1 MKWLINKKI
10 EKILGFIDINLGL
23 IGRYNI
29 NLAKVN
35 LNNLLF
41 KDKFR
46 LVTIDIRLNEKE
58 KEDNI
63 IKLFLVVLF
72 KRIEPPEHFLKNY
85 EQVEDFGKVIITK
98 NYIYRFNMRKLMEQP
113 ISETYEIKT

>member
-10 EKILGFIDINLGL
+10 EKILEFIDINLGL

-46 LVTIDIRLNEKE
+46 LVTIDIRLTEKE

-63 IKLFLVVLF
+63 IKVFLVVLF
-72 KRIEPPEHFLKNY
+72 KRT
-85 EQVEDFGKVIITK
+85 EQIEDFGSVIISK
-98 NYIYRFNMRKLMEQP
+98 NYICNISMKKQP
-113 ISETYEIKT
+113 TREIYEIKI

>member
-46 LVTIDIRLNEKE
+46 LVTIDIRLTEKE

-63 IKLFLVVLF
+63 IKFFLVVLF
-72 KRIEPPEHFLKNY
+72 KRIEPPEHFLKEY
-85 EQVEDFGKVIITK
+85 EQIEDFGRVIISK
-98 NYIYRFNMRKLMEQP
+98 NYICNINMKIQP
-113 ISETYEIKT
+113 TREIYEIKI

>member
-10 EKILGFIDINLGL
+10 EKILEFIDINLGL

-29 NLAKVN
+29 NLAKAN

-46 LVTIDIRLNEKE
+46 LVTIDIRLTEKE

-63 IKLFLVVLF
+63 IKVFLVVLF
-72 KRIEPPEHFLKNY
+72 KRTEQIEDSGGT
-85 EQVEDFGKVIITK
+85 VMVISK
-98 NYIYRFNMRKLMEQP
+98 NYICNINMKIRPTRE
-113 ISETYEIKT
+113 IYEIKI

>member
-10 EKILGFIDINLGL
+10 EKILRFIDINLGL

-46 LVTIDIRLNEKE
+46 LVTIDIRLTEKE
-58 KEDNI
+58 KEGNI
-63 IKLFLVVLF
+63 IKFFVVVLF
-72 KRIEPPEHFLKNY
+72 KRTEPPGPNFFKRE
-85 EQVEDFGKVIITK
+85 EQIEDFGRVIITK
-98 NYIYRFNMRKLMEQP
+98 NYIYHINLKQP
-113 ISETYEIKT
+113 ASETYEIEI

>member
-10 EKILGFIDINLGL
+10 EKILRFIDINLGL

-46 LVTIDIRLNEKE
+46 LVTIDIRLTEKE
-58 KEDNI
+58 KEGNI
-63 IKLFLVVLF
+63 IKFFVVVLF
-72 KRIEPPEHFLKNY
+72 KRTEPPGHFLKK
-85 EQVEDFGKVIITK
+85 EDQIEDFGRVIITK
-98 NYIYRFNMRKLMEQP
+98 NYIYHINLKQP
-113 ISETYEIKT
+113 ASETYEIEI